1 VKYKNLILI
10 AALLIVAFV
19 WYRYRQPRFIAGETA
34 PDFQVTL
41 ADGSSAH
48 LSDTKGK
55 YTVLQFWGSWCGPCR
70 SENPYLAK
78 LYSKYHDRG
87 FEIFSIALEQNP
99 RNWQRAIAEDG
110 MVWHYQTME
119 SADFGGPVSRHFNI
133 KSIPAI
139 FLINPDGKIM
149 HVNPA
154 PDDLDKILNERLP
167 AGR

>member
-1 VKYKNLILI
+1 
-10 AALLIVAFV
+10 
-19 WYRYRQPRFIAGETA
+19 
-34 PDFQVTL
+34 
-41 ADGSSAH
+41 
-48 LSDTKGK
+48 
-55 YTVLQFWGSWCGPCR
+55 
-70 SENPYLAK
+70 